1 MLLNCGSGEDS
12 WESLGLQ
19 GVKSVNTKG
28 NQPLIFIGRI
38 DAEAE
43 VPIIWPPD
51 GKNWLT
57 GKDPDARKDWRHEDK
72 GKTEDEMVG
81 WHHWLDGHEFEWT
94 RELVMDREA
103 WCAAVHGVTKSWTQ
117 LSNWT
122 KLNWWIRHHS
132 GWVGGD
138 KMVNCNSK
146 I

>member
-1 MLLNCGSGEDS
+1 MLLNCGSGEGS

-19 GVKSVNTKG
+19 GVKSVNTEG
-28 NQPLIFIGRI
+28 NQPLIFIGKT

-57 GKDPDARKDWRHEDK
+57 GKDPNAGKDWRQEEKETTEDK
-72 GKTEDEMVG
+72 MVG
-81 WHHWLDGHEFEWT
+81 WHHWLDEHEFDQ
-94 RELVMDREA
+94 ELVMDREA

-117 LSNWT
+117 LSWT
-122 KLNWWIRHHS
+122 ELMDKTSFWWR
-132 GWVGGD
+132 GGGGD
-138 KMVNCNSK
+138 KMVNCYSK